1 MAIRKGEAMSALRII
16 REYEPFNGR
25 QGRRT
30 WRVKGEDGKQ
40 PIVAEGR
47 MESGEGM
54 LVTMYKKDRGKPLPY
69 SQKKAPVE
77 SHQKGFPPLAVDTA
91 GGMHNLRTRSQ
102 QGVNAP
108 DNAGTKTVG
117 ENEENVKGGRA
128 EAEAMRLVEEGRYE
142 AGEANELRDAI
153 EAAERVGVRENAVL
167 SAFGC
172 IMGAL

>member
-1 MAIRKGEAMSALRII
+1 MSALRII

-25 QGRRT
+25 QGRRA

-69 SQKKAPVE
+69 SQKKAPVD
-77 SHQKGFPPLAVDTA
+77 SRQLGFPPKTGDTA
-91 GGMHNLRTRSQ
+91 GGTVNPHARSQ

-108 DNAGTKTVG
+108 DKAGAKPIG
-117 ENEENVKGGRA
+117 ENGENVKGGMD

-142 AGEANELRDAI
+142 VGEANELREAI
-153 EAAERVGVRENAVL
+153 EAAVRVGVRENAVL